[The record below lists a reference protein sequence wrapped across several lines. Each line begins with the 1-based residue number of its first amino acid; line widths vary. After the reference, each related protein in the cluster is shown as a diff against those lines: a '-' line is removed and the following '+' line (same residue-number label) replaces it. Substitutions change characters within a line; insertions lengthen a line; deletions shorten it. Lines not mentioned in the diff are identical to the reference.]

1 MAWKLLPAELMRA
14 FILVIFSLLI
24 GCSRAE
30 ANGGAEAKALAP
42 REGGRKAEVTPALAK
57 KAEELLREHADAAI
71 GSEYPFTLDG
81 RRYVGRIE
89 EHDNPTGEADRPAGK
104 HKGVTVYE
112 RP

>member
-1 MAWKLLPAELMRA
+1 MRA
-14 FILVIFSLLI
+14 LVLVIFSLLL

-30 ANGGAEAKALAP
+30 ANRGAAGKALAP
-42 REGGRKAEVTPALAK
+42 FEGGRKAEVTPALAQ

-71 GSEYPFTLDG
+71 GSEYRFTLDG
-81 RRYVGRIE
+81 QRYVGRIE

-112 RP
+112 LP

>member
-1 MAWKLLPAELMRA
+1 MRA
-14 FILVIFSLLI
+14 LVLVTFGLFL

-30 ANGGAEAKALAP
+30 ANARAEPKTVQA
-42 REGGRKAEVTPALAK
+42 RESGRKAEVTPALAK
-57 KAEELLREHADAAI
+57 KAEELLLEHADAAI

-89 EHDNPTGEADRPAGK
+89 EHDNATGEADRPAGK

-112 RP
+112 QP

>member
-1 MAWKLLPAELMRA
+1 MRA
-14 FILVIFSLLI
+14 AILVIISLLL

-30 ANGGAEAKALAP
+30 ANARADAKALAP

-57 KAEELLREHADAAI
+57 KAEELLQEHADAAI
-71 GSEYPFTLDG
+71 GSEYRFTLDG

-89 EHDNPTGEADRPAGK
+89 EHDNPTGEADRPPGK

-112 RP
+112 LP